1 MASSPSA
8 QRTIGKYLLGPT
20 LGKVGYGKVKLGTDM
35 ETGDQYALKF
45 LRWQK
50 HARGGKNYRNL
61 QREVEIMTKLD
72 HPNVLKLVDVNW
84 SAQYPTSKGDIRED
98 IMLVL
103 QLAEGGEV
111 FSYLMHT
118 GR

>member
-1 MASSPSA
+1 
-8 QRTIGKYLLGPT
+8 
-20 LGKVGYGKVKLGTDM
+20 
-35 ETGDQYALKF
+35 
-45 LRWQK
+45 
-50 HARGGKNYRNL
+50 
-61 QREVEIMTKLD
+61 MTKLD

-84 SAQYPTSKGDIRED
+84 PAQYPTSKGDIRED